1 MTLTLL
7 NLYNS
12 AASQEW
18 SMYDSGASSTDELEE
33 SLVIAIN
40 KAITEILYSY
50 PFNFRQRTHVIL
62 ALPGID
68 SYDLPSGEIPVKDC
82 QGCSVKCNLN
92 SLRFIKNPSLLEK
105 KCGIPEGFYIKGDKI
120 VFYPT
125 PSEKTMIVIDYITLA
140 VGENS
145 SGEEIFSLKNHND
158 KVSIPEYL
166 EELFKQAVISRTML
180 NSISAESDEN
190 YSAYKRQSETAYR
203 LLIKYSKGVGQDKS
217 VKI

>member
-18 SMYDSGASSTDELEE
+18 SMYDGGAASTDEMEE
-33 SLVIAIN
+33 SLVIALN
-40 KAITEILYSY
+40 KAVTEILYSY
-50 PFNFRQRTHVIL
+50 PFNFRKRTHVIL
-62 ALPGID
+62 ALPGIS
-68 SYDLPSGEIPVKDC
+68 SYDLPSGLISLKNSENS
-82 QGCSVKCNLN
+82 SVKCNLKT
-92 SLRFIKNPSLLEK
+92 LRLIKNPSLLDDK
-105 KCGIPEGFYIKGDKI
+105 IGMPEGFYIKGDKI
-120 VFYPT
+120 VFYPK
-125 PSEKTMIVIDYITLA
+125 PAEKTMIVVDYVTLA
-140 VGENS
+140 IGENT
-145 SGEEIFSLKNHND
+145 SGNEIFALKNSD
-158 KVSIPEYL
+158 DVVTIPEYL

-180 NSISAESDEN
+180 NTISSESDEN